1 MTDTF
6 ADALE
11 ALDPLTPEP
20 AKLLPP
26 TEPKPRRRLPYMAY
40 EHQQQ
45 ITRLCVR
52 CGLLLMQYGAELA
65 SVECGIAYNG
75 LTITTIYNNR
85 CITTLR
91 ASTTHAINV
100 NIIVQIQRIVLDLES
115 MPVTSTL
122 EHATYRFDE
131 IDRDTYPAK
140 MVAPMVGVA
149 CACFAYLAGGDILV
163 CLVTFIAS
171 MMGYSL
177 RLWLSNRNFNPFISA
192 LIAACFGSIFA
203 STALLL
209 GIGNDP
215 HIAMASSVLWLVPSF
230 PLINSLSDMLKGYMN
245 IGIGRF
251 MFVIILTLSSC
262 IGIVLSLLLL
272 NISHWGVG

>member
-1 MTDTF
+1 
-6 ADALE
+6 
-11 ALDPLTPEP
+11 
-20 AKLLPP
+20 
-26 TEPKPRRRLPYMAY
+26 
-40 EHQQQ
+40 
-45 ITRLCVR
+45 
-52 CGLLLMQYGAELA
+52 
-65 SVECGIAYNG
+65 
-75 LTITTIYNNR
+75 
-85 CITTLR
+85 
-91 ASTTHAINV
+91 
-100 NIIVQIQRIVLDLES
+100 
-115 MPVTSTL
+115 
-122 EHATYRFDE
+122 
-131 IDRDTYPAK
+131 

-272 NISHWGVG
+272 ISVIGAWVDESV